1 MVIFESAVEYSC
13 LKGKHCNMVQPQPR
27 EWKLSWVHSVS
38 FKFKLLDF
46 PGLNPKWNQIESLEM
61 SRKLQGEKVIGKGTK
76 KGKARAANTG
86 ASTGMEG
93 YSIGNA
99 RL

>member
-1 MVIFESAVEYSC
+1 
-13 LKGKHCNMVQPQPR
+13 
-27 EWKLSWVHSVS
+27 
-38 FKFKLLDF
+38 
-46 PGLNPKWNQIESLEM
+46 M